1 MCNLTYLKPH
11 FCDCQVLDPL
21 QPLWQ
26 LSKLRSTVTI
36 NFQDSLPSL
45 KNLKV
50 SRDILLAYCHVVV
63 VIGHYTSSKSNIF
76 YLVLRIRT
84 VFNACI

>member
-1 MCNLTYLKPH
+1 MCNLTYLEPH

-26 LSKLRSTVTI
+26 LGKLRSTVTI

-50 SRDILLAYCHVVV
+50 
-63 VIGHYTSSKSNIF
+63 
-76 YLVLRIRT
+76 
-84 VFNACI
+84 

>member
-11 FCDCQVLDPL
+11 FCDCQVLDPQ

-36 NFQDSLPSL
+36 NFQDSVPSL

-50 SRDILLAYCHVVV
+50 
-63 VIGHYTSSKSNIF
+63 
-76 YLVLRIRT
+76 
-84 VFNACI
+84 